1 MRIGLALP
9 HYDFSFPDG
18 SGASIARVVDYA
30 RRCEDMGFDSVWV
43 SDHLFLDLARYGGP
57 ARRYTT
63 PEAMAMLSAIAAATE
78 RVRIGSL
85 VLCAAFR
92 NPAVL
97 AEQARSIQEASG
109 GRLELGIGAGW
120 NEAEFAEAG
129 IPFGSAGDR
138 IRRLAEVAAVLRA
151 RIEGDGL
158 RMWIGGKGGPKI
170 MRIVAEHAHG
180 WNVVWQM
187 TPEDYGDRLDTLADA
202 CASAGRDPATVGL
215 SVGLST
221 LIGED
226 EGDLA
231 RRYAGLQRW
240 APGGALDE
248 VDLEGWARGRL
259 VGTVDEA
266 AARIEAFEAL
276 GVSDIVVGPA
286 NVPFSVYEDDQ
297 LDLIARELIPRAR

>member
-18 SGASIARVVDYA
+18 APTSIERVVDYA
-30 RRCEDMGFDSVWV
+30 RRCEALGFDSVWV

-57 ARRYTT
+57 ARRHGT
-63 PEAMAMLSAIAAATE
+63 PEAMATLSAIAAATE

-97 AEQARSIQEASG
+97 AEQARSIHEASG

-120 NEAEFAEAG
+120 NEAEFTEAG
-129 IPFGSAGDR
+129 IPFGSAGSR
-138 IRRLAEVAAVLRA
+138 IRHLADVAEVLRA
-151 RIEGDGL
+151 RLAGGGPPV
-158 RMWIGGKGGPKI
+158 WIGGKGGPKI
-170 MRIVAEHAHG
+170 MKVVAEHAHG

-187 TPEDYGDRLDTLADA
+187 TPDDYGRRLQTLADA
-202 CASAGRDPATVGL
+202 CATVGRDPATVGL

-221 LIGED
+221 VIGDD
-226 EGDLA
+226 ERDLA
-231 RRYAGLQRW
+231 RRYARLQRW

-248 VDLEGWARGRL
+248 IRLEEWARGRL
-259 VGTVDEA
+259 VGTIDGA
-266 AARIEAFEAL
+266 AARIQEYEAL
-276 GVSDIVVGPA
+276 GVSEIVLGPA
-286 NVPFSVYEDDQ
+286 NVPFSVYDDDQ
-297 LDLIARELIPRAR
+297 LELIARELIPRAH